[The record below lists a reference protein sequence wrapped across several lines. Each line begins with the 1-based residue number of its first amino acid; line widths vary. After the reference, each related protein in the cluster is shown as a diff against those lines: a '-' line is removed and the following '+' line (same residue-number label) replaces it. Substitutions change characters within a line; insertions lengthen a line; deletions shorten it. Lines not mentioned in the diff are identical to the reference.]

1 MITDRIDDWLNPPYS
16 AGPRPSSSLNIDTST
31 SDFRF
36 TYIGP
41 SGTYTPLHRDVY
53 SSYSWSCNILG
64 RKVWWLF
71 PPDRVEHLLKNGE
84 PIFDV
89 REVGD
94 EGGGIK
100 VVQEV
105 CPFFFP
111 HTSSS
116 PSYLLA
122 YPYDA
127 LEKLSDIFCVSTIVE
142 GSGADVQEG
151 EVIWVP
157 SGWYHQVLNLDFV
170 CPLRYHPSICP
181 PHSRVF
187 AHSKRCPRPI
197 DRYLIGNL
205 TNSVYQ

>member
-1 MITDRIDDWLNPPYS
+1 MNTDLIDDWLNPPYS
-16 AGPRPSSSLNIDTST
+16 PGPRLPPNSSSSSKIDTST

-71 PPDRVEHLLKNGE
+71 PPDRVEHLLTNGE

-89 REVGD
+89 REVDD

-105 CPFFFP
+105 CPLFLLCAP
-111 HTSSS
+111 PLPRILSSS
-116 PSYLLA
+116 LGTCLQTFYRHA
-122 YPYDA
+122 VFGDM
-127 LEKLSDIFCVSTIVE
+127 V
-142 GSGADVQEG
+142 ADEQEG

-157 SGWYHQVLNLDFV
+157 CGWYHQVLNLDFV
-170 CPLRYHPSICP
+170 CPPLLIFASSSI
-181 PHSRVF
+181 
-187 AHSKRCPRPI
+187 
-197 DRYLIGNL
+197 
-205 TNSVYQ
+205 

>member
-1 MITDRIDDWLNPPYS
+1 MKYRNVSEVRHLDQDTQDETDKVDDWLNPPYS
-16 AGPRPSSSLNIDTST
+16 ADPRPSSSTSKNTST

-71 PPDRVEHLLKNGE
+71 PPDRVEHLLRNGE

-89 REVGD
+89 REVEN

-105 CPFFFP
+105 CPFFYTFFLSLF
-111 HTSSS
+111 SSCIS
-116 PSYLLA
+116 L
-122 YPYDA
+122 
-127 LEKLSDIFCVSTIVE
+127 
-142 GSGADVQEG
+142 
-151 EVIWVP
+151 
-157 SGWYHQVLNLDFV
+157 
-170 CPLRYHPSICP
+170 
-181 PHSRVF
+181 
-187 AHSKRCPRPI
+187 
-197 DRYLIGNL
+197 
-205 TNSVYQ
+205 